1 VSYPTPIPSPQNER
15 DWREWALK
23 LTRYLADARSGDQP
37 PVAVKLRHQRGG
49 EKATVDGI
57 LMFRPQS
64 PPAVVVSLDGAWV
77 RLEASNVDL
86 LQIEADILALQGNV
100 TTLQGNVT
108 TLQGNVTT
116 LQGNVTTLQG
126 NVTTLQGD
134 VSTLTARATALELDA
149 SELRT
154 LIFQEGLDREDAD
167 MSILAQIVDIELRIA
182 T

>member
-1 VSYPTPIPSPQNER
+1 M
-15 DWREWALK
+15 K
-23 LTRYLADARSGDQP
+23 LVRYLSN
-37 PVAVKLRHQRGG
+37 LQRGAQPLQAVQLVHQTG
-49 EKATVDGI
+49 QEKPSTDGV

-64 PPAVVVSLDGAWV
+64 PAAVVVSINNAWV
-77 RLEASNVDL
+77 ELTSGSADL
-86 LQIEADILALQGNV
+86 SVIEANILALQGNV

-126 NVTTLQGD
+126 KVSTLQGNVTTLQGNVTTLQGD
-134 VSTLTARATALELDA
+134 VATLTTRTTTLEQDA

-167 MSILAQIVDIELRIA
+167 MSILAQIVDIEMRIA